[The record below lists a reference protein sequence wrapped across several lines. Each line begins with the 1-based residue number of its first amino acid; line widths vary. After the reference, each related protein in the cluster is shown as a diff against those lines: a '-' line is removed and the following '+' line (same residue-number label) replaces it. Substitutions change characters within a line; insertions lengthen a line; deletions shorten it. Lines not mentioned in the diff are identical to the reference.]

1 MPGLTPRADL
11 TDTYKIIAIAFL
23 LSACIYFQ
31 NSHYQPV
38 AGDNLHRLPFGGQY
52 QDGTKKISYFPQQ
65 QSYFHSGNKLNV
77 IILIF
82 ILTLGIIL
90 TNKFSFSISR
100 NTHQHHCYN
109 THSATQTG
117 QSVPGHH

>member
-38 AGDNLHRLPFGGQY
+38 AGDNLHRLPFWW
-52 QDGTKKISYFPQQ
+52 P
-65 QSYFHSGNKLNV
+65 
-77 IILIF
+77 
-82 ILTLGIIL
+82 
-90 TNKFSFSISR
+90 ISR
-100 NTHQHHCYN
+100 RHQKDILFSTTAVILSFWKQIKCPHTYL
-109 THSATQTG
+109 HSHIGYCPHQ
-117 QSVPGHH
+117 